1 MLSLQTLIQH
11 LGAECKGKVWVIATG
26 QEKLEEAHK
35 GQALYKLQDRFPPY
49 LRVHLNKSNVDE
61 IIRRRLLKKNAK
73 GAQALESLLNAGA
86 ISNLNSMD
94 TKQKRLPKRR

>member
-1 MLSLQTLIQH
+1 MMERRSPDITVFIVIDEMSQYIGGDESKMLSLQTLIQH

-49 LRVHLNKSNVDE
+49 LRVHLNKSNVD
-61 IIRRRLLKKNAK
+61 
-73 GAQALESLLNAGA
+73 
-86 ISNLNSMD
+86 
-94 TKQKRLPKRR
+94 